1 MQFFN
6 GWEEKRDVWHAY
18 IYVFPHLLK
27 TYFGFTSKFEK
38 NRENRNFSFKNIMY
52 KTLFFFSVLMMY
64 LLNALFESKESKEV
78 VNVEHFFYKLL
89 VGYILIRIYISLLR
103 TSFNCKCKCEKVS
116 KKVL

>member
-52 KTLFFFSVLMMY
+52 KTLFFSVLMMY

-89 VGYILIRIYISLLR
+89 VGYMFIRIYISLLR

>member
-64 LLNALFESKESKEV
+64 LLNALFESKASKRGCKRGT
-78 VNVEHFFYKLL
+78 FFL
-89 VGYILIRIYISLLR
+89 
-103 TSFNCKCKCEKVS
+103 
-116 KKVL
+116 